1 MSEKS
6 TLKHINVIIHS
17 IIYLLSLKMQWS
29 QRTRERSVNSEI
41 PGSLPSLFPQL
52 SLSKFWT
59 LFFCPG
65 VPTNTAGTYDTAGT
79 SQSHCQNLS
88 HCPLAMSSTPPH
100 HHHHPLPHPR
110 AKSLQPQVLSAQD
123 PGTRGMENKAP
134 PSTPQVQHPL
144 LLPSLPHPCLGLVL
158 QITTQPFRAWQGPL
172 RCLIQMAHPVNR
184 K

>member
-79 SQSHCQNLS
+79 SQSHCWNLS
-88 HCPLAMSSTPPH
+88 HCPLAMSSTPH
-100 HHHHPLPHPR
+100 TTTTTTHPTPGQNHCNL
-110 AKSLQPQVLSAQD
+110 KFSLRRIQVLGAWR
-123 PGTRGMENKAP
+123 TR
-134 PSTPQVQHPL
+134 L
-144 LLPSLPHPCLGLVL
+144 
-158 QITTQPFRAWQGPL
+158 
-172 RCLIQMAHPVNR
+172 HPVHHR
-184 K
+184 CSTLSFCPPCHTPALG